1 MNALDEHRH
10 GFALG
15 LVSQVFAAV
24 SVKIPRDNVANRDL
38 VAAEQ
43 LDHGVVAGIDLDD
56 EEAIAW
62 VDEHDCSVHG
72 DTSHAEISCFVNE
85 QPCKKGLFVG
95 DYIKHRRR
103 GQVEGVTA

>member
-1 MNALDEHRH
+1 MNALNEHGH

-15 LVSQVFAAV
+15 LVSQVFGAV
-24 SVKIPRDNVANRDL
+24 SVKIPGDNVANRDL

-43 LDHGVVAGIDLDD
+43 FDHGVVAGLDLDD
-56 EEAIAW
+56 KEAIAG

-72 DTSHAEISCFVNE
+72 GASRAEFVNE

-95 DYIKHRRR
+95 DYIKHKFR
-103 GQVEGVTA
+103 GQLEEVAA

>member
-1 MNALDEHRH
+1 MNALNEHGH

-24 SVKIPRDNVANRDL
+24 SVKIPGDNVANRDL

-43 LDHGVVAGIDLDD
+43 FDHGVVAGLDLDD
-56 EEAIAW
+56 EEAVAG

-72 DTSHAEISCFVNE
+72 DTSHAEIGGCVNE
-85 QPCKKGLFVG
+85 QPCKRGLFVG
-95 DYIKHRRR
+95 DYIKCGLRE
-103 GQVEGVTA
+103 QLEGVAA